1 MVSLGLLGR
10 CIVKRASFFL
20 LASVAALSTPGPVT
34 PVQAFDFFG
43 LFGSEDEP
51 PAPSAEAL
59 SYKLEF
65 SGLDDNKALEQNLKD
80 ASNSWRLRK
89 ESPVSGDALA
99 QRAIADFPR
108 IGEALW
114 GAGYFNAQVT
124 AEIAGVEV
132 FPEGRGADAAANAAE
147 RLRDK
152 APVPITFK
160 VDAGPLFH
168 LRNLVVYDSRTM
180 APIDPEL
187 FSKKAFQRPPD
198 EPARAAG
205 VRAMEAEWI
214 DELRAKSYPL
224 AKIVKTAP
232 VILHREEAM
241 DVAVTIDPG
250 PRAGIGEVVLK
261 NTSGVPPEVIRSFI
275 YLEEGEDY
283 SPKKLADTR
292 KSVARIEAI
301 GSVKVEDGEALD
313 KNGNLPIFVTTGD
326 RKQFAVGFTG
336 QVSTTDGPG
345 MRAYWVDRNVFGEGE
360 RLRFDLQGG
369 LAPIGGSP
377 SFFSL
382 PKFETSD
389 LVGSGRMSFIKPAL
403 WGSRN
408 DLLVDAAIVRERTPY
423 YWADYTNGSIGIRHR
438 FSDTT
443 SIQGGVEIEA
453 GKTFDA
459 WGPHTYSLLGLP
471 VAATYDS
478 TDSPLAPTK
487 GVRANLSVE
496 PYFKTFHDSVGM
508 VESKGQVATYYAL
521 DDDAWYILAGRVKA
535 GSIVGADIEDI
546 PASHRFF
553 AGGGGSVRG
562 YIYRSLA
569 PDDGFGF
576 PVGGRSLLEGSAEAR
591 IKVTKEI
598 GVVPFFD
605 TGMAFSS
612 PYPDFQN
619 SMRSAVGLGFR
630 YYTGIGP
637 IRVDFAT
644 PVNRQP
650 GEAPFAMFIG
660 IGESF

>member
-1 MVSLGLLGR
+1 M
-10 CIVKRASFFL
+10 
-20 LASVAALSTPGPVT
+20 AALSTPALIAPAR
-34 PVQAFDFFG
+34 AFDFFG

-65 SGLDDNKALEQNLKD
+65 SGLDDDKALAQNLKD
-80 ASNSWRLRK
+80 ASNGWRLRK
-89 ESPVSGDALA
+89 ESPLSGAALA
-99 QRAIADFPR
+99 QRVIADYPR

-132 FPEGRGADAAANAAE
+132 FPDGRGADAAANAAE

-152 APVPITFK
+152 AAVPVTFK
-160 VDAGPLFH
+160 IDPGPLFH
-168 LRNLVVYDSRTM
+168 LRNLVVYDARTM

-241 DVAVTIDPG
+241 DVAVTLDPG
-250 PRAGIGEVVLK
+250 PRAGIGEVALK

-389 LVGSGRMSFIKPAL
+389 LVGSARMSFIKPAL

-453 GKTFDA
+453 GRHSTLGDRTPTLCSACRWPPLTTAPTARLRRQKAYTQTSLSNPISRPSTTA
-459 WGPHTYSLLGLP
+459 WAWSSRRARFRPITPWTTTPGTYS
-471 VAATYDS
+471 
-478 TDSPLAPTK
+478 
-487 GVRANLSVE
+487 R
-496 PYFKTFHDSVGM
+496 
-508 VESKGQVATYYAL
+508 
-521 DDDAWYILAGRVKA
+521 A
-535 GSIVGADIEDI
+535 GSRLARSSARTSRTFPRAIASSRAAADPSGAIFIVLSL
-546 PASHRFF
+546 PTTAS
-553 AGGGGSVRG
+553 A
-562 YIYRSLA
+562 
-569 PDDGFGF
+569 F
-576 PVGGRSLLEGSAEAR
+576 P
-591 IKVTKEI
+591 
-598 GVVPFFD
+598 
-605 TGMAFSS
+605 
-612 PYPDFQN
+612 
-619 SMRSAVGLGFR
+619 
-630 YYTGIGP
+630 
-637 IRVDFAT
+637 
-644 PVNRQP
+644 
-650 GEAPFAMFIG
+650 
-660 IGESF
+660 